1 VKRSLVPPF
10 LSVLAACVYLPNAFR
25 SVAVLGDSPEVTT
38 AAVVWGVPHAPGY
51 PLCTLLGHL
60 FAKVPF
66 FDVALR
72 VNAMNAL
79 AHAVTVGVV
88 AWTIGLLTPSLAA
101 MLGGALALMMSRSFL
116 LGSLYAEVFAYN
128 DLFFALL
135 LLLALRARDK
145 PSRGALVGLAAL
157 SGLASAHHQMIALS
171 APALVAIVGP
181 AIWAR
186 KKDAALYVLA
196 FAAPFAASYGLAWAA
211 ASRDPA
217 ISWGDVHDLGSLA
230 ALVGRRDYGGLFS
243 ASRRVVA
250 GQMLE
255 RLDAYFGLVG
265 RSFALGS
272 AVALVGLLRKRVDI
286 VLSLL
291 FAGPVFAA
299 MNAFDIRSE
308 YRVAFFERFTTM
320 SAVPIALLI
329 ALGIDRFAKSRAVPW
344 ALAAA
349 AVLPLVPNVWRFD
362 FSRDTTGI
370 AYARDLV
377 VGTPRRSLVL
387 VSGDMAGHATLYAC
401 GVLGVCE
408 DRTVMAPGQLFLP
421 WKARQIARRFPELGL
436 SGDAAT
442 RPTVVGLIEA
452 QIGKR
457 PVYVHPELVRK
468 HPELASRFVLV
479 PELLLLR
486 VYDDERAREID
497 MPALRARY
505 AALRCEGCAAHR
517 ASVWHPSM
525 QGQLSEAYAAG
536 LADQVRAARQMGWTE
551 LAREMAEAQR

>member
-1 VKRSLVPPF
+1 VKRSLVPPL

-25 SVAVLGDSPEVTT
+25 SVAVMGDSPEITT

-51 PLCTLLGHL
+51 PLCTFLGHL
-60 FAKVPF
+60 FAKVPV
-66 FDVALR
+66 FDVAFR
-72 VNAMNAL
+72 VHGMNAL
-79 AHAVTVGVV
+79 FHAATVGVV

-101 MLGGALALMMSRSFL
+101 MLGGALALMLSRSFF
-116 LGSLYAEVFAYN
+116 LGSLYAEVFALN

-145 PSRGALVGLAAL
+145 PSRGALIGLAAL
-157 SGLASAHHQMIALS
+157 SGLGSAHHPMIALA

-196 FAAPFAASYGLAWAA
+196 FAVPFAASYGLAWAA

-217 ISWGDVHDLGSLA
+217 ISWGDVHDLSSLA
-230 ALVGRRDYGGLFS
+230 ALVGRRDYGGVFS

-265 RSFALGS
+265 RSFAFGS
-272 AVALVGLLRKRVDI
+272 AVAIVGLFRRRVDI
-286 VLSLL
+286 VLALL
-291 FAGPVFAA
+291 FAGPAFAA

-320 SAVPIALLI
+320 SAVPIAILI
-329 ALGIDRFAKSRAVPW
+329 ALGIDRYAKRRAVAW

-349 AVLPLVPNVWRFD
+349 AVLPLVPNVWRLD
-362 FSRDTTGI
+362 FSRDTTGV

-408 DRTVMAPGQLFLP
+408 DRTVLSPDQLFLP
-421 WKARQIARRFPELGL
+421 WKAQQIARRLEL
-436 SGDAAT
+436 

-452 QIGKR
+452 HLPAR

-468 HPELASRFVLV
+468 HPEIASRFVLV

-486 VYDDERAREID
+486 AYDDENARALD
-497 MPALRARY
+497 APALRARY
-505 AALRCEGCAAHR
+505 EALLCEGCAAHR
-517 ASVWHPSM
+517 ASVWRPSM
-525 QGQLSEAYAAG
+525 QGQLHEAYAAG
-536 LADQVRAARQMGWTE
+536 LAEQARAARELGWTE
-551 LAREMAEAQR
+551 LADTIEGRMAAFH